1 MRLKAVCSIQKEPTP
16 NHELHS
22 FVNHSSPLDHLKD
35 FFQSRKGKAPLK
47 KKPQKLISKQSILT
61 LPENF
66 TFPKV
71 KVKHYDLPSCFSPPF
86 CAITCNSRA
95 LHEFGMGARLC
106 SASAEHTQL
115 PARSGSEPQL
125 GRRDT
130 APSKA
135 EGREL
140 LKG

>member
-16 NHELHS
+16 HQVVALICKSQFSSRS
-22 FVNHSSPLDHLKD
+22 FKRLFPKQKRQSPIE
-35 FFQSRKGKAPLK
+35 

-86 CAITCNSRA
+86 CAITCSSRA